1 MKYFGYL
8 VALMTVLFGAEYVF
22 LEYTNPEYL
31 FPLLVA
37 IPLLFV
43 LIGYVSIRFVYTKPN
58 VSVTMLL
65 GVKAAK
71 FLISLMVILL
81 YVFFIKENS
90 VSFLFS
96 FLYYFLTYL
105 VFETLMMYAINKKQS
120 TKKDEQQ

>member
-1 MKYFGYL
+1 
-8 VALMTVLFGAEYVF
+8 
-22 LEYTNPEYL
+22 
-31 FPLLVA
+31 
-37 IPLLFV
+37 
-43 LIGYVSIRFVYTKPN
+43 
-58 VSVTMLL
+58 
-65 GVKAAK
+65 
-71 FLISLMVILL
+71 MVILL

>member
-65 GVKAAK
+65 WGKRSSQVPD
-71 FLISLMVILL
+71 LP
-81 YVFFIKENS
+81 
-90 VSFLFS
+90 
-96 FLYYFLTYL
+96 
-105 VFETLMMYAINKKQS
+105 
-120 TKKDEQQ
+120 

>member
-8 VALMTVLFGAEYVF
+8 VALMTFLFGTEYFVLKYAF
-22 LEYTNPEYL
+22 PEYL
-31 FPLLVA
+31 FPMLIA
-37 IPLLFV
+37 IPLLFI
-43 LIGYVSIRFVYTKPN
+43 LIGFFSIRFVYTRPN
-58 VSVTMLL
+58 VSVAKLM
-65 GVKAAK
+65 GVKAIK
-71 FLISLMVILL
+71 FMISLIVILL
-81 YVFFIKENS
+81 YIFVVKEQS